1 MNNPL
6 FQFCEKRVFYVG
18 GTIGDAEK
26 NTNAVALTK
35 KERFALLS
43 GLTVAHGIFHF
54 MSQSFSVM
62 LPAIKQT
69 FGINPIQI
77 GAIITVKELAAG
89 LASLPGGILSDYL
102 RRYRIIIMAACMA
115 IFGLGWLVVG
125 ISPVYPLL
133 LLGMAALAMAGSIW
147 HLPSLAEIS
156 IHFSQR
162 RGAAL
167 AIHGAGGSIGDIFG
181 PVATGLLLGYLS
193 WRNIISIYA
202 VIPLAMAFWVIW
214 AFKKVGAEQKKKT
227 KTPAQEGQLKG
238 QLKTTR
244 DILKHTHIW
253 RVNIVAGFRG
263 MCFDIYVTFLP
274 LFMKEELGLSA
285 KSIGFHFGL
294 LWTVGIIASPLM
306 GHLSDRLGRKAV
318 LIPALLYSC
327 LLTLALALYGK
338 GMMFT
343 VIIALLGVSLRSD
356 YSILSAT
363 ILDIAGKSVATTM
376 LGVLSFTRFMMAAA
390 SPLVAGALYQ
400 AYGMKATLFFVA
412 GLFAAAALVF
422 SSADLKKSRPVSDPT
437 E

>member
-1 MNNPL
+1 MSDE
-6 FQFCEKRVFYVG
+6 EK
-18 GTIGDAEK
+18 GTDA
-26 NTNAVALTK
+26 VSLTK

-69 FGINPIQI
+69 FGITPIKI

-89 LASLPGGILSDYL
+89 LASLPGGMLSDYL
-102 RRYRIIIMAACMA
+102 RRYRITIMAACMVV
-115 IFGLGWLVVG
+115 FGLGWLIIS
-125 ISPVYPLL
+125 ISPVYSML
-133 LLGMAALAMAGSIW
+133 LLGMVALAMAGSIW

-156 IHFSQR
+156 VHFSKQ

-181 PVATGLLLGYLS
+181 PVTTGLLLGVLS
-193 WRNIISIYA
+193 WRGIISIYA
-202 VIPLAMAFWVIW
+202 VIPLIMAVWVIW
-214 AFKKVGAEQKKKT
+214 AFKKVGAVQAEKT
-227 KTPAQEGQLKG
+227 NTPAREGQFKE

-244 DILKHTHIW
+244 GILKHTHIW

-343 VIIALLGVSLRSD
+343 VIIALLGISLRSD

-390 SPLVAGALYQ
+390 SPLIAGALYQ

-412 GLFAAAALVF
+412 GLFAAAAVVF
-422 SSADLKKSRPVSDPT
+422 SSADLKKSPPAVDPAD
-437 E
+437 